1 MLFLLAITALA
12 VRSLNDW
19 LTWWGYPLLAAGLI
33 SLSLSAMSG
42 LLAAGTFQLFIAPVL
57 PGALPPEIVGVFR
70 DLMAA
75 IVRNALRPSLLLAGI
90 MAWIGLVMVAFIFLL
105 RKRFQKDPTYGS

>member
-70 DLMAA
+70 DLTAA
-75 IVRNALRPSLLLAGI
+75 IVRTALRPGLLVAGI
-90 MAWIGLVMVAFIFLL
+90 MALIGLVMVTLTFLL
-105 RKRFQKDPTYGS
+105 RKKLRKVPTYGN